1 MMTYVDDDAD
11 VDDDNVDDDVADEDV
26 RRWSWMH
33 RKTMTSAP
41 GRPEAAG
48 QDFKPLA
55 GQRRLRPDSIRF
67 NEKTDDFVSF
77 TYEKENEAPDTLPP
91 SRNKK
96 KQSLCNRII

>member
-1 MMTYVDDDAD
+1 
-11 VDDDNVDDDVADEDV
+11 
-26 RRWSWMH
+26 
-33 RKTMTSAP
+33 MTSAP

-96 KQSLCNRII
+96 KNNLCVIEFYSGLDQKSILDFYRN